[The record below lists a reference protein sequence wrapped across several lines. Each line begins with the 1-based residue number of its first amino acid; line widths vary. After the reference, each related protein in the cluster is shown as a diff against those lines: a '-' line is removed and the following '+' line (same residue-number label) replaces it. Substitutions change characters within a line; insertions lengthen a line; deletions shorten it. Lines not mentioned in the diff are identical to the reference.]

1 MKKMWFVI
9 IVSVIST
16 LLLIGC
22 VSPIEPPVEENVKR
36 IIGTWLNVDQETQQ
50 ITKIYI
56 AEVSNYLSI
65 EEWGKCHPEDCYWEK
80 KLVKKNEII
89 DGVMEVSWT
98 YVEFE
103 VYQEIVLLDDPNG
116 RLKVTTIFSYPSGYQ
131 WSIIDDM
138 FKLHK

>member
-65 EEWGKCHPEDCYWEK
+65 EEWGKCYPEDCYWEK

-131 WSIIDDM
+131 WSMIDDM
-138 FKLHK
+138 FKLQK

>member
-1 MKKMWFVI
+1 MWFVI

-22 VSPIEPPVEENVKR
+22 VSSIEPPVEENVKR

-65 EEWGKCHPEDCYWEK
+65 EEWCKCHPEDCYWEK

-131 WSIIDDM
+131 WSMIDDM
-138 FKLHK
+138 FKLQK

>member
-1 MKKMWFVI
+1 ML
-9 IVSVIST
+9 IVLLVLSVIST
-16 LLLIGC
+16 LLIGC

-65 EEWGKCHPEDCYWEK
+65 EEWCKCHPEDCYWEK

-131 WSIIDDM
+131 WSMIDDM
-138 FKLHK
+138 FKLQK